1 MKRVYSIIANL
12 LALGVML
19 CCLSACSAG
28 DSRKSI
34 LKVYNWAD
42 YIDEEL
48 LSEFE
53 EWYFEQTGEEV
64 EVVYQLFDINEI
76 MLAKIERGKEDF
88 DVVCPSEYIIERM
101 LRNDLLLPI
110 NKDFGSTPN
119 YLGNVSPYIHNVFSK
134 IDGSGKDAN
143 DYAVGYMWGTTG
155 FLYNP
160 KYVEREEVSSW
171 SALWNSKFS
180 KKLLIKDAFRD
191 VYCPLLIYAKQEEL
205 ARGDISLDSLMFDAS
220 DESIAKVE
228 ALLKKAK
235 PYVAGWEADFG
246 KEIMTKE
253 KAWLNLSWSGDA
265 VWAIDEAEAVGVELD
280 YVVPDEGSIV
290 WFDGWVIPKYAK
302 NPKAASYFINFMCKP
317 ENAIRNMDATGYVS
331 VVTTEEVLEY
341 MSSEEDYDEPLD
353 LSYLFVHADGT
364 PIEGSDSVYTDPVLY
379 PSRTVIN
386 RCAVMHDSGDRTD
399 KMLEMWSRVK
409 GDNLSTGMLVSIIVF
424 FSAMLIWGIARKI
437 AAYRQHRKTMKRRH
451 KYAKYS
457 SR

>member
-1 MKRVYSIIANL
+1 MKRIAYIIFFAA
-12 LALGVML
+12 ALV
-19 CCLSACSAG
+19 LSACSG
-28 DSRKSI
+28 DDSRQKI

-42 YIDEEL
+42 YIDESL

-88 DVVCPSEYIIERM
+88 DVACPSEYIIERM
-101 LRNDLLLPI
+101 LKNDLLLPI

-119 YLGNVSPYIHNVFSK
+119 YLGNVAPYIQNVFSQ
-134 IDGSGKDAN
+134 IDGGGKDPN

-160 KYVEREEVSSW
+160 KYVTDEEVSTW
-171 SALWNSKFS
+171 SALWNAKFN

-191 VYCPLLIYAKQEEL
+191 VYSPLLIYANQDRLRSGEVTL
-205 ARGDISLDSLMFDAS
+205 QDLMHDSS
-220 DESIAKVE
+220 DESIATVE

-265 VWAIDEAEAVGVELD
+265 AWAIEEAEAVDVELD
-280 YVVPDEGSIV
+280 YTVPEEGSIV

-302 NPKAASYFINFMCKP
+302 NTKAASYFINFMCKP
-317 ENAIRNMDATGYVS
+317 ENAIRNMEEIGYVS
-331 VVTTEEVLEY
+331 VIGTPEIMEY
-341 MSSEEDYDEPLD
+341 MSESAVEAGLEQAQD
-353 LSYLFVHADGT
+353 LTYFFG
-364 PIEGSDSVYTDPVLY
+364 EGADSV
-379 PSRTVIN
+379 VIN
-386 RCAVMHDSGDRTD
+386 PVMYPDREVIERCAMMHDSGSRTEA
-399 KMLEMWSRVK
+399 LLAMWSRVK
-409 GDNLSTGMLVSIIVF
+409 GDNLNNWMVIVILLAIGVMIVVGII
-424 FSAMLIWGIARKI
+424 RKI
-437 AAYRQHRKTMKRRH
+437 KQRRQRR
-451 KYAKYS
+451 
-457 SR
+457 RRW